1 MGKQVATNVVFMV
14 NGVDLST
21 YVASVGFS
29 ASVNEVVTTSFGSGG
44 NVERVGGLRDNSVT
58 VSFMQDFVGAS
69 VENTIYPLI
78 GGTVACELL
87 PNGTAVGTANPKF
100 TFNAVVL
107 DWQPVNGAV
116 GELFTAD
123 VTWPITGTVAKAT
136 A

>member
-1 MGKQVATNVVFMV
+1 MGKQVATAVVFKV
-14 NGVDLST
+14 NGVDLSA
-21 YVASVGFS
+21 YVASVNLS
-29 ASVNEVVTTSFGSGG
+29 SSTAEVTTTSFGSGG

-87 PNGTAVGTANPKF
+87 PNGTAVGTANPKY
-100 TFNAVVL
+100 TWNALVT
-107 DWQPVNGAV
+107 DWSPVNGAV

-123 VTWPITGTVAKAT
+123 VTWPITGAVAKAT